1 MTFFHI
7 ILVVVVVVVVV
18 YVYCQIWELAGTVGG
33 GTRGGGGAAVAIW
46 CVLLVISPPSGLT
59 WNFYPPTPPL
69 SPSDAIK
76 TTSHF
81 VPLFSYSPT
90 VTCLVDKDY
99 VIKTWVGWILC
110 SFPCL
115 LFNNG
120 LLHSFVNILTVVS
133 LTHPPP
139 HTPIAMTHCFLFIFL
154 CRHKIV
160 VTCQSRRC

>member
-1 MTFFHI
+1 MPN
-7 ILVVVVVVVVV
+7 L
-18 YVYCQIWELAGTVGG
+18 GVGG
-33 GTRGGGGAAVAIW
+33 DCWRGHARRRRRRSGGNMVCFACHLPSLRINMEF
-46 CVLLVISPPSGLT
+46 LPPPS
-59 WNFYPPTPPL
+59 PL
-69 SPSDAIK
+69 SPSVAIK
-76 TTSHF
+76 QHHI
-81 VPLFSYSPT
+81 LFPYFLISP
-90 VTCLVDKDY
+90 VTWLVDEDY

-154 CRHKIV
+154 CRHKTV
-160 VTCQSRRC
+160 VTCQSRRCWR